1 MIVAIMKK
9 TDRTLRFIV
18 LIFFLFLFTVNIN
31 ADRVQYTYDASG
43 NRTYSQKEI
52 IIRGN
57 QSKEGDH
64 DPRYQDLSLHRI
76 TIFPNPTDGRFSVE
90 ITGNGTLEG
99 ASITLYGA
107 SGSIVYYDDEV
118 ESVNEIDITLFA
130 NGIYLLIIRVDGKTS
145 SWKIIKI

>member
-76 TIFPNPTDGRFSVE
+76 TIFPN
-90 ITGNGTLEG
+90 
-99 ASITLYGA
+99 Y
-107 SGSIVYYDDEV
+107 
-118 ESVNEIDITLFA
+118 
-130 NGIYLLIIRVDGKTS
+130 
-145 SWKIIKI
+145 